1 MQSNPYFNYI
11 MELKQIT
18 HIVLVGHTK
27 DILVNSVKQF
37 PVHRVILIVGKD
49 PNVTGESKV
58 YDTANGIEQELN
70 SFVNIEQRKVDKLD
84 VLSGAIDILKI
95 IKEEKAKQNDVKI
108 NISGSL
114 RTIGIACYI
123 AALVT
128 DTEIYS
134 ALPEYDSGRVIGIK
148 GILDVPLFPVKEIS
162 DEQMRILKTLGDNG
176 VDSVE
181 ELINKLKPELI
192 KETKEYA
199 NERARLSHHLNV
211 LRKDGLLESE
221 KAGKNVKL
229 SLSKIGE
236 IYSIGKAINAEGKRV
251 IEQSN
256 VVET

>member
-11 MELKQIT
+11 MALKQIT

-37 PVHRVILIVGKD
+37 PVHKVILIVGKD
-49 PNVTGESKV
+49 PNVTGETKV
-58 YDTANGIEQELN
+58 YDTANEIEQELR
-70 SFVNIEQRKVDKLD
+70 SFAEIEQRTVDKLD
-84 VLSGAIDILKI
+84 VFSGAIDILKI
-95 IKEEKAKQNDVKI
+95 IKEERSKEHDVRI

-148 GILDVPLFPVKEIS
+148 GILNVPLFPVKEIS
-162 DEQMRILKTLGDNG
+162 DEQMRILTVLEGDG
-176 VDSVE
+176 VASVE
-181 ELINKLKPELI
+181 ELINKLKPDLV

-199 NERARLSHHLNV
+199 NERARLSHHLNI
-211 LRKDGLLESE
+211 LRKDRLLESE
-221 KAGKNVKL
+221 KTGKSVKL
-229 SLSKIGE
+229 SLSRIGE
-236 IYSIGKAINAEGKRV
+236 IYAIAKDLIQRRG
-251 IEQSN
+251 
-256 VVET
+256 ETAQI